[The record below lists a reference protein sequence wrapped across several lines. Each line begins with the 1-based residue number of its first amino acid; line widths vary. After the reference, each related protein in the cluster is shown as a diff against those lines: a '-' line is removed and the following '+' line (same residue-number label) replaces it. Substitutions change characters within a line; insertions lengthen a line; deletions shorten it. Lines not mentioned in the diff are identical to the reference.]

1 MAGKTTGFITGAH
14 AKLQIDTGD
23 GKPLTVAFVNDLSY
37 AIDTVTAPVESF
49 GRYEVHANEPIA
61 YGISGTFSVL
71 RWTKGAI
78 TAAKTDKNGV
88 ELSINPG
95 APGGIG
101 ALGTGMHN
109 HLNPQMM
116 LLASTF
122 DLTVSVKKAS
132 TANTAEDVA
141 FFKLIDCKITGRRA
155 SLNKRGVLIDQYSF
169 VGILATD
176 IDGGIQVATSGNTDL
191 K

>member
-14 AKLQIDTGD
+14 AKLQLDTGD
-23 GKPLTVAFVNDLSY
+23 GKPLTVAYVNDLSY

-61 YGISGTFSVL
+61 YGISGSFSVL
-71 RWTKGAI
+71 RWTKGALE
-78 TAAKTDKNGV
+78 AAKTDKNGV
-88 ELSINPG
+88 ELPVNPG
-95 APGGIG
+95 APGGIA

-122 DLTVSVKKAS
+122 DLTVSIKKAVAGS
-132 TANTAEDVA
+132 PEDVA
-141 FFKLIDCKITGRRA
+141 FFKLVDCKITGRRA

-176 IDGGIQVATSGNTDL
+176 IDGGIQVATSGNSDL